1 MCEAET
7 HAFCLFYDVIID
19 KKMVEQSDEGWT
31 GAHMEPFKL
40 KFGDRRRKIAR
51 LASRQHEPWGKVS
64 LSEKMYYWIFS
75 YILGWT
81 NPDFGHSLR
90 VLKNQFYSS
99 PAPMYDTRLPCGY
112 FLLRWISF
120 R

>member
-31 GAHMEPFKL
+31 GAHMEPFTL

-51 LASRQHEPWGKVS
+51 LASRQHKPWGKVS
-64 LSEKMYYWIFS
+64 LLEKNVLLDFFCTFWVEQIPTAGIF
-75 YILGWT
+75 
-81 NPDFGHSLR
+81 R
-90 VLKNQFYSS
+90 V
-99 PAPMYDTRLPCGY
+99 C
-112 FLLRWISF
+112 
-120 R
+120 